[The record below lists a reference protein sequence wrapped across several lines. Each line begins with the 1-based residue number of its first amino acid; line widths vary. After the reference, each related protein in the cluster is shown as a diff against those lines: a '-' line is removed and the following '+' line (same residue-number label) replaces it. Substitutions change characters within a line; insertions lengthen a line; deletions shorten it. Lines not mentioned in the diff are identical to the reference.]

1 MPVRTPPTTRPDAVL
16 QRRIRALVRAL
27 KGAERG
33 EPRAIHKARVATRRV
48 REAVPVSLASSS
60 AKKRRGL
67 RARVARL
74 TKALG
79 PIRELDV
86 TLGLIDELAEAE
98 PSLVGALHPLRN
110 ELEHERRIEYARMR
124 ARLDAVDVRKVE
136 TRTRRLLERER
147 DEADEV
153 QARAALVV
161 RLARRVEALDA
172 AIDAAGPLYSP
183 EAIHAVRIAA
193 KKLRYVFE
201 LAQELRLLGSRGV
214 LPRLRNVQETLG
226 RLHDLQMLHAR
237 VDAARASADATRRT
251 GALDELNAF
260 LEERSRQLHARFVAR
275 RDSLRAA
282 IDSALA
288 ETASRAADTPPAR
301 AHRPT
306 VH

>member
-1 MPVRTPPTTRPDAVL
+1 MEFSTRTIHAAQPSEPGTGSLIAPIFQTSTYEQEAPGVNRGFDYSRTNNPT
-16 QRRIRALVRAL
+16 
-27 KGAERG
+27 
-33 EPRAIHKARVATRRV
+33 
-48 REAVPVSLASSS
+48 
-60 AKKRRGL
+60 
-67 RARVARL
+67 
-74 TKALG
+74 
-79 PIRELDV
+79 
-86 TLGLIDELAEAE
+86 
-98 PSLVGALHPLRN
+98 
-110 ELEHERRIEYARMR
+110 R
-124 ARLDAVDVRKVE
+124 ARLEAVDVRKVE
-136 TRTRRLLERER
+136 TRARRLLERES

-172 AIDAAGPLYSP
+172 AIEAAGPLYSP

-237 VDAARASADATRRT
+237 VDEARASADATRRP

-260 LEERSRQLHARFVAR
+260 LEESSRQLHARFVAR

-288 ETASRAADTPPAR
+288 DTASRAADTPPSR